1 MKKSRRKFTDA
12 FKAKVAI
19 ERYCSRCVDG
29 KNDMVLKDIWI
40 GDVNFYNYIKEKG
53 YQEL

>member
-29 KNDMVLKDIWI
+29 KSDMVIKDIRI
-40 GDVNFYNYIKEKG
+40 GSVPFFNYIKEKG